1 MKVRELRGLLFEIKD
16 QDAEVMVSSDLLNH
30 FNTLS
35 QIEQVTT
42 IGEGD
47 DEAYSDITGVVIIL
61 GEQIPRI
68 EP

>member
-1 MKVRELRGLLFEIKD
+1 MKVKELRSLLFDIQD

-30 FNTLS
+30 FNQLS
-35 QIEQVTT
+35 QIEQVAVLNK
-42 IGEGD
+42 GD

-61 GEQIPRI
+61 GEQIPRV

>member
-1 MKVRELRGLLFEIKD
+1 MKVRELRSLLFDIKD

-30 FNTLS
+30 FNHLS
-35 QIEQVTT
+35 QVEQVAVLNK
-42 IGEGD
+42 GD

-61 GEQIPRI
+61 GEQIPRV

>member
-1 MKVRELRGLLFEIKD
+1 MKVRELRSLLFDIQD
-16 QDAEVMVSSDLLNH
+16 QDSEVMVSSDLLNH
-30 FNTLS
+30 FNQLS
-35 QIEQVTT
+35 QIEQVAVLSK
-42 IGEGD
+42 GD